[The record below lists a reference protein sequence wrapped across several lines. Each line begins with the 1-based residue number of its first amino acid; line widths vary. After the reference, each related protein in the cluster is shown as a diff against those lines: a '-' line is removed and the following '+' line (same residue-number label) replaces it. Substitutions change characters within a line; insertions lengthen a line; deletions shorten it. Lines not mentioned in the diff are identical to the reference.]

1 MPLLNFGQA
10 VAAKVQLI
18 VWRKACLNRFE
29 PETAVLA
36 EHHADAMTVLAWAR
50 RLHCNQYGA

>member
-18 VWRKACLNRFE
+18 VWCKACPHRFE
-29 PETAVLA
+29 PETAELA
-36 EHHADAMTVLAWAR
+36 EQHGDATTLPAWAR
-50 RLHCNQYGA
+50 RVRCTHAW